1 VNKSKLIEMELP
13 LNTACLSIRS
23 GGIMAEDTST
33 EQDQGEDPDY
43 ILIQRIASGDASAL
57 DELYARHGSGVLS
70 YLTSYLNDRQLA
82 EEILQDV
89 MLAVWN
95 NASSFRG
102 DSKVRTWILVIARNR
117 AINSRRKQ
125 SPHFVALEDN
135 INNYSSDT
143 SPLEKIVR
151 LSQHEALRKAIGTLP
166 EVHREIL
173 VLVFFNQL
181 SGPEVADV
189 LKISIGTVKSRLHR
203 AKDALRRSMQMM
215 GDISDAQ

>member
-1 VNKSKLIEMELP
+1 MTPIKF
-13 LNTACLSIRS
+13 
-23 GGIMAEDTST
+23 
-33 EQDQGEDPDY
+33 
-43 ILIQRIASGDASAL
+43 LIQRMASGDASAL
-57 DELYARHGSGVLS
+57 DELYANHGSGLLS

-102 DSKVRTWILVIARNR
+102 DSKVRTWLLVIARNR

-125 SPHFVALEDN
+125 SPQFVPLEDS

-143 SPLEKIVR
+143 TPLDKVVK
-151 LSQHEALRKAIGTLP
+151 LSRHEALRKAIGTLP
-166 EVHREIL
+166 EMHREIL

-181 SGPEVADV
+181 SGPEVSDV
-189 LKISIGTVKSRLHR
+189 LNISVGTVKSRLHR

-215 GDISDAQ
+215 GMGEISDA